1 MMSPSPAKAGRR
13 GMQATARPSR
23 QSGSLLIDAT
33 LAMAVLFI
41 AILSLFSSLI
51 SGQTLSRGTK
61 SRHQVVQ
68 DVTAL
73 MEQLD
78 TIPILRLP
86 LILPH
91 DTDVPEF
98 TNLHVRGQRLRVLY
112 ADGDPTARPLF
123 FSVESTYDAPMGQ
136 RGKVVI
142 HGVRAR

>member
-1 MMSPSPAKAGRR
+1 
-13 GMQATARPSR
+13 
-23 QSGSLLIDAT
+23 
-33 LAMAVLFI
+33 MAVLFI

-78 TIPILRLP
+78 TIPLLRLP
-86 LILPH
+86 QIFPH